1 MSSAFLKLP
10 KTRRRGAFYCRNL
23 LFQNCFSAEFL
34 YNAKYSRIIL
44 IVFPGRAA
52 LQGVFMPL
60 LFSVMSSICAGG
72 FSAFTFYW
80 EYRLN
85 QRRGQAAGAD
95 CGKADQGRSGN
106 KGYRTVCM

>member
-1 MSSAFLKLP
+1 VNFIAAIYSFKIAFQ
-10 KTRRRGAFYCRNL
+10 
-23 LFQNCFSAEFL
+23 QNSFIMQNTGRVTL
-34 YNAKYSRIIL
+34 T
-44 IVFPGRAA
+44 VFPGRAA
-52 LQGVFMPL
+52 LQGVFMPF
-60 LFSVMSSICAGG
+60 LFSVMSSMGAGG